1 MLCSITNLITETKHT
16 KVYRGRRKL
25 TLDFFVVK
33 SVSLT
38 QKDRAI
44 NEVCCLGLHLPHVAF
59 WQLLHYT
66 KADRRGGHCTS

>member
-1 MLCSITNLITETKHT
+1 MSEWRMLSVLDAAARPVAISEVMCCSITNLITETKHT

-44 NEVCCLGLHLPHVAF
+44 NEARHF
-59 WQLLHYT
+59 
-66 KADRRGGHCTS
+66 